1 MTEEEIKQLC
11 NELDSTWN
19 RYHSYAAL
27 ARVMSGKDGI
37 DYISSGSS
45 RKVYKV
51 SDTKVLK
58 LAKNDKGSVQNY
70 TEADWALPKYGAFL
84 TGTPFPIKTLSG
96 SCQSYV
102 IKLNRAISE
111 QYWVL
116 AGEIT

>member
-1 MTEEEIKQLC
+1 MVKGKEIMTEEEIKQLC
-11 NELDSTWN
+11 NELDSIWN

-58 LAKNDKGSVQNY
+58 LAKNAKGSAQNY
-70 TEADWALPKYGAFL
+70 TEADWSIRACRS
-84 TGTPFPIKTLSG
+84 PFCPAITSG
-96 SCQSYV
+96 RT
-102 IKLNRAISE
+102 NR
-111 QYWVL
+111 L
-116 AGEIT
+116 